1 MFSYTF
7 RANDK
12 IENKIVYNYSL
23 ATFEELAMNAIYIK
37 NIKFMNM
44 LIFINIKIVFHLW
57 IIIVDFRLL
66 S

>member
-1 MFSYTF
+1 YTF

-57 IIIVDFRLL
+57 IIIVHFRLL
-66 S
+66 P